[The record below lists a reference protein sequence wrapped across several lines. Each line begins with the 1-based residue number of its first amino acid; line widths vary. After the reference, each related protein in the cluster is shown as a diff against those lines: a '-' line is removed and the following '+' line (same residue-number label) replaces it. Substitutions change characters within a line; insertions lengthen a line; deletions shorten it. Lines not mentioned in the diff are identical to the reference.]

1 MLKRS
6 KLLAE
11 IDDKNNSRNSEKK
24 IDLDSIMELL
34 KKETQI
40 PKIQAISPDIYK
52 KIAQLIKELS
62 TQKYEDLE
70 LDVHH
75 GLIRLI
81 ILSTK
86 SLMELRTRKLLENSN
101 ANLAYPSLSS
111 DDYSKLTDEEKYI
124 FEEERKVS
132 QRKDL
137 IIQSLTNGNVNNLD
151 SISRIIRSKMIIIR
165 FLEATDQFMGV
176 DMARYGPFIK
186 EDVAILPFE
195 NARSLIERKA
205 AVEINDLRF
214 HIKQT

>member
-1 MLKRS
+1 M
-6 KLLAE
+6 AE
-11 IDDKNNSRNSEKK
+11 IDDTNNNRTSEKK
-24 IDLDSIMELL
+24 IDLDFIMELL

-40 PKIQAISPDIYK
+40 PKIQAISPDVYK
-52 KIAQLIKELS
+52 KIAQLIKEIS
-62 TQKYEDLE
+62 TQKYENLE
-70 LDVHH
+70 LDVHQE
-75 GLIRLI
+75 LIKLI
-81 ILSTK
+81 VLSTK
-86 SLMELRTRKLLENSN
+86 SLIELRTKKLLENSN
-101 ANLAYPSLSS
+101 ANLIYPSLST

-137 IIQSLTNGNVNNLD
+137 ITQSLTDGNVNNLD

-195 NARSLIERKA
+195 NARSLIERKVA
-205 AVEINDLRF
+205 IEINDLRF
-214 HIKQT
+214 HIKET

>member
-1 MLKRS
+1 
-6 KLLAE
+6 LAE
-11 IDDKNNSRNSEKK
+11 IDDNNNSRNSEKK
-24 IDLDSIMELL
+24 IDLDFIMELL

-40 PKIQAISPDIYK
+40 PKIQGMSPDIYK
-52 KIAQLIKELS
+52 KIAQLIKELFI
-62 TQKYEDLE
+62 QKYENLE

-75 GLIRLI
+75 ELIRLLV
-81 ILSTK
+81 LSTK
-86 SLMELRTRKLLENSN
+86 SLIELRTRKLLENSN
-101 ANLAYPSLSS
+101 ANLPYPSLST

-137 IIQSLTNGNVNNLD
+137 IIQSLIDGNVNNLD

-165 FLEATDQFMGV
+165 FLESTDQFMGV
-176 DMARYGPFIK
+176 DMAKYGPFIK

-195 NARSLIERKA
+195 NARSLIDRKV

-214 HIKQT
+214 HVKET

>member
-1 MLKRS
+1 LAGMDDNSNS
-6 KLLAE
+6 K
-11 IDDKNNSRNSEKK
+11 NNSEKK
-24 IDLDSIMELL
+24 IDLDFILELL

-40 PKIQAISPDIYK
+40 PKIQGLSSDVYR
-52 KIAQLIKELS
+52 KIALLIKELS
-62 TQKYEDLE
+62 IQKYEDLE
-70 LDVHH
+70 LEVHNE
-75 GLIRLI
+75 LIRLL

-86 SLMELRTRKLLENSN
+86 SLIELRTHKLLENSY
-101 ANLAYPSLSS
+101 AKHLPYPSLST

-137 IIQSLTNGNVNNLD
+137 IVQSLINGNVNNLE

-165 FLEATDQFMGV
+165 FLESTDQFMGV
-176 DMARYGPFIK
+176 DMAKYGPFIK

-195 NARSLIERKA
+195 NARSLIERKV

-214 HIKQT
+214 HVKET

>member
-1 MLKRS
+1 M
-6 KLLAE
+6 AE
-11 IDDKNNSRNSEKK
+11 IDDNSNGKNSEKK
-24 IDLDSIMELL
+24 IDLDFIMELL
-34 KKETQI
+34 KKETQV
-40 PKIQAISPDIYK
+40 PKIQGISPDIYK

-62 TQKYEDLE
+62 IQKYEDLE

-75 GLIRLI
+75 ELIRLL

-86 SLMELRTRKLLENSN
+86 SLIELRTRKLLENSN
-101 ANLAYPSLSS
+101 GNLNSSSLST

-137 IIQSLTNGNVNNLD
+137 IVQSLINGNLNNLD

-165 FLEATDQFMGV
+165 FLESTDQFMGV
-176 DMARYGPFIK
+176 DMAKYGPFIK

-195 NARSLIERKA
+195 NARSLIERKV
-205 AVEINDLRF
+205 AVEINDLQF
-214 HIKQT
+214 QIKET

>member
-1 MLKRS
+1 M
-6 KLLAE
+6 AE
-11 IDDKNNSRNSEKK
+11 IDDNSSGKNSERK
-24 IDLDSIMELL
+24 IDLDFIMELI

-40 PKIQAISPDIYK
+40 PKIQSISPDIYK

-62 TQKYEDLE
+62 IQKYEDLE

-75 GLIRLI
+75 ELIRLMV
-81 ILSTK
+81 LSAK
-86 SLMELRTRKLLENSN
+86 SLIELRTRKLLENSN
-101 ANLAYPSLSS
+101 GNLSSTSLST

-132 QRKDL
+132 QRMDL
-137 IIQSLTNGNVNNLD
+137 IKGSLIDGNLNNLD

-165 FLEATDQFMGV
+165 FMESTDQFMGV
-176 DMARYGPFIK
+176 DMAKYGPFIK

-195 NARSLIERKA
+195 NARSLIERKV

-214 HIKQT
+214 HIKET

>member
-1 MLKRS
+1 
-6 KLLAE
+6 LAE
-11 IDDKNNSRNSEKK
+11 INDNSNSRKSEKK
-24 IDLDSIMELL
+24 MELDFIMELL

-40 PKIQAISPDIYK
+40 QKIQGLSPDVYK
-52 KIAQLIKELS
+52 KIAQLIRELS
-62 TQKYEDLE
+62 IQKFEGLE

-75 GLIRLI
+75 ELIKLLV
-81 ILSTK
+81 LSTK
-86 SLMELRTRKLLENSN
+86 SLIELRTRKLLDNYD
-101 ANLAYPSLSS
+101 ANLPYPSLST

-137 IIQSLTNGNVNNLD
+137 IIQSLIDGNVNNLD

-165 FLEATDQFMGV
+165 FLEPTDQFMGV

-195 NARSLIERKA
+195 NARSLIERKVA
-205 AVEINDLRF
+205 IEINNLRF
-214 HIKQT
+214 NVKET

>member
-1 MLKRS
+1 M
-6 KLLAE
+6 AE
-11 IDDKNNSRNSEKK
+11 IDDNSSGKNTERK
-24 IDLDSIMELL
+24 IDLDFIMELL

-40 PKIQAISPDIYK
+40 PKIQGISPDIYK

-62 TQKYEDLE
+62 IQKYEDLE

-75 GLIRLI
+75 EVIRLLV
-81 ILSTK
+81 LSTK
-86 SLMELRTRKLLENSN
+86 SLIELRTRKLLEDSN
-101 ANLAYPSLSS
+101 GNLSSNSLST

-137 IIQSLTNGNVNNLD
+137 IKQSLIDGNVNNLD

-165 FLEATDQFMGV
+165 FMESTDQFMGV
-176 DMARYGPFIK
+176 DMAKYGPFKK

-195 NARSLIERKA
+195 NARSLIERKV

-214 HIKQT
+214 HIKET

>member
-1 MLKRS
+1 
-6 KLLAE
+6 LAE
-11 IDDKNNSRNSEKK
+11 IYDNSNGKNSEKK
-24 IDLDSIMELL
+24 IDLDFIMELL
-34 KKETQI
+34 KRETQV
-40 PKIQAISPDIYK
+40 PKIQGVSPDIYK

-62 TQKYEDLE
+62 IQKYEDLE

-75 GLIRLI
+75 ELIRLL

-86 SLMELRTRKLLENSN
+86 SLIELRTRKLLENSN
-101 ANLAYPSLSS
+101 GNLTPPSLST

-137 IIQSLTNGNVNNLD
+137 IIQSLINGNVNNLD

-165 FLEATDQFMGV
+165 FLESTDQFMGV
-176 DMARYGPFIK
+176 DMAKYGPFIK

-195 NARSLIERKA
+195 NARSLIERKV

-214 HIKQT
+214 HIKET

>member
-1 MLKRS
+1 M
-6 KLLAE
+6 AE
-11 IDDKNNSRNSEKK
+11 IDDNNNSRNSEKK
-24 IDLDSIMELL
+24 IDLDFIMELL

-40 PKIQAISPDIYK
+40 PKILAISPDVYK

-62 TQKYEDLE
+62 IQKYEDLE
-70 LDVHH
+70 LDVHQE
-75 GLIRLI
+75 LIKLI
-81 ILSTK
+81 VLSTK
-86 SLMELRTRKLLENSN
+86 SLIELRTKKLLENSN
-101 ANLAYPSLSS
+101 ANLTYPSLST

-137 IIQSLTNGNVNNLD
+137 IIQSLTDGNVNNLD

-195 NARSLIERKA
+195 NARSLIEREVA
-205 AVEINDLRF
+205 IEINDLRF
-214 HIKQT
+214 HIKET

>member
-1 MLKRS
+1 
-6 KLLAE
+6 LAD
-11 IDDKNNSRNSEKK
+11 IDDNSNSKNNSEKK
-24 IDLDSIMELL
+24 IDLDFILELL

-40 PKIQAISPDIYK
+40 PKIQGLSSDVYR

-62 TQKYEDLE
+62 VQKYEDLE
-70 LDVHH
+70 LDVHNE
-75 GLIRLI
+75 LIRLL

-86 SLMELRTRKLLENSN
+86 SLIELRTHKLLENSY
-101 ANLAYPSLSS
+101 AKHLPYPSLST

-137 IIQSLTNGNVNNLD
+137 IVQSLINGNVNNLE

-165 FLEATDQFMGV
+165 FLESTDQFMGV
-176 DMARYGPFIK
+176 DMAKYGPFIK

-195 NARSLIERKA
+195 NARSLIERKV

-214 HIKQT
+214 HVKET

>member
-1 MLKRS
+1 
-6 KLLAE
+6 LAE
-11 IDDKNNSRNSEKK
+11 IDDNSSGKNSEKK
-24 IDLDSIMELL
+24 IDLDFIMELL
-34 KKETQI
+34 KKETQV
-40 PKIQAISPDIYK
+40 PKIQGVSPDIYK

-62 TQKYEDLE
+62 IQKYEELE

-75 GLIRLI
+75 ELIRLL

-86 SLMELRTRKLLENSN
+86 SLIELRTRKLLENPN
-101 ANLAYPSLSS
+101 GNLISPSLST

-124 FEEERKVS
+124 FEEERKAS

-137 IIQSLTNGNVNNLD
+137 IIQSLINGNVNNLD

-165 FLEATDQFMGV
+165 FLESTDQFMGV
-176 DMARYGPFIK
+176 DMAKYGPFIK

-195 NARSLIERKA
+195 NARSLIERKV

-214 HIKQT
+214 HIKET

>member
-1 MLKRS
+1 
-6 KLLAE
+6 LAE
-11 IDDKNNSRNSEKK
+11 IDDNNNNRTSEKK
-24 IDLDSIMELL
+24 IDLDFIMELL

-40 PKIQAISPDIYK
+40 PKILAISPDVYK

-62 TQKYEDLE
+62 IQKYEDLE
-70 LDVHH
+70 LDVHQE
-75 GLIRLI
+75 LIKLI
-81 ILSTK
+81 VLSTK
-86 SLMELRTRKLLENSN
+86 SLIELRIKKLLENSN
-101 ANLAYPSLSS
+101 ANLTYPSLST

-137 IIQSLTNGNVNNLD
+137 IIQSLTDGNVNNLD

-195 NARSLIERKA
+195 NARSLIEREVA
-205 AVEINDLRF
+205 IEINDLRF
-214 HIKQT
+214 HIKET

>member
-1 MLKRS
+1 M
-6 KLLAE
+6 AE
-11 IDDKNNSRNSEKK
+11 IDDNSSGKNTERK
-24 IDLDSIMELL
+24 IDLDFIMELL

-40 PKIQAISPDIYK
+40 PKIQGISPDIYK

-62 TQKYEDLE
+62 IQKYEDLE

-75 GLIRLI
+75 ELIRLLV
-81 ILSTK
+81 LSTK
-86 SLMELRTRKLLENSN
+86 SLIELRTRKLLENSN
-101 ANLAYPSLSS
+101 GNLSSNSLST

-137 IIQSLTNGNVNNLD
+137 IKQSLIDGNVNNLD

-165 FLEATDQFMGV
+165 FMESTDQFMGV
-176 DMARYGPFIK
+176 DMAKYGPFIK

-195 NARSLIERKA
+195 NARSLIERKV

-214 HIKQT
+214 HIKET

>member
-1 MLKRS
+1 M
-6 KLLAE
+6 AE
-11 IDDKNNSRNSEKK
+11 IDDNSSSKNSERK
-24 IDLDSIMELL
+24 IDLDFIMELL

-40 PKIQAISPDIYK
+40 PKIQGISPDIYK

-62 TQKYEDLE
+62 IQKYEDLE

-75 GLIRLI
+75 ELIRLLV
-81 ILSTK
+81 LSTK
-86 SLMELRTRKLLENSN
+86 SLIELRTRKLLENSN
-101 ANLAYPSLSS
+101 GNLSS
-111 DDYSKLTDEEKYI
+111 TPLSTDDYSKLTDEEKYI

-137 IIQSLTNGNVNNLD
+137 IKQSLIDGNVNNLD

-165 FLEATDQFMGV
+165 FMESTDRFMGV
-176 DMARYGPFIK
+176 DMAKYGPFIK

-195 NARSLIERKA
+195 NARSLIERKV

-214 HIKQT
+214 HIKET

>member
-1 MLKRS
+1 M
-6 KLLAE
+6 AE
-11 IDDKNNSRNSEKK
+11 IDDNSRGKNTERK
-24 IDLDSIMELL
+24 IDLDFIMELL

-40 PKIQAISPDIYK
+40 PKIQGISPDIYK

-62 TQKYEDLE
+62 IQKYEDLE

-75 GLIRLI
+75 ELIRLLV
-81 ILSTK
+81 LSTK
-86 SLMELRTRKLLENSN
+86 SLIELRTRKLLENSN
-101 ANLAYPSLSS
+101 GNLSSNSLST

-137 IIQSLTNGNVNNLD
+137 IKQSLIDGNVNNLD

-165 FLEATDQFMGV
+165 FMESTDQFMGV
-176 DMARYGPFIK
+176 DMAKYGPFIK

-195 NARSLIERKA
+195 NARSLIERKV

-214 HIKQT
+214 HMKET

>member
-1 MLKRS
+1 M
-6 KLLAE
+6 AE
-11 IDDKNNSRNSEKK
+11 IDDNSSGKNSEKK
-24 IDLDSIMELL
+24 IDLDFIMELL
-34 KKETQI
+34 KKETQV
-40 PKIQAISPDIYK
+40 PKIQGVSPDIYK

-62 TQKYEDLE
+62 IQKYEELE

-75 GLIRLI
+75 ELIRLL

-86 SLMELRTRKLLENSN
+86 SLIELRTRKLLENSN
-101 ANLAYPSLSS
+101 GNLTYPSLSTE
-111 DDYSKLTDEEKYI
+111 DYSKLTDEEKYI

-137 IIQSLTNGNVNNLD
+137 IIQSLINGNVNNLD

-165 FLEATDQFMGV
+165 FLESTDQFMGV
-176 DMARYGPFIK
+176 DMAKYGPFIK

-195 NARSLIERKA
+195 NARSLIERKV

-214 HIKQT
+214 HIKET

>member
-1 MLKRS
+1 M
-6 KLLAE
+6 AE
-11 IDDKNNSRNSEKK
+11 IDDNSSGKNSERK
-24 IDLDSIMELL
+24 IDLDFIMELL

-40 PKIQAISPDIYK
+40 PKIQCISPDIYK

-62 TQKYEDLE
+62 IQKYEDLE

-75 GLIRLI
+75 ELIRL
-81 ILSTK
+81 LVQSTK
-86 SLMELRTRKLLENSN
+86 SLIELRIRKLSENSN
-101 ANLAYPSLSS
+101 GNLSSTSLST

-132 QRKDL
+132 QRKNL
-137 IIQSLTNGNVNNLD
+137 IKQSLIDGNVNILD

-165 FLEATDQFMGV
+165 FLESTDQFMGV
-176 DMARYGPFIK
+176 DMAKYGPFIK

-195 NARSLIERKA
+195 NARSLIERKV

-214 HIKQT
+214 HIKET

>member
-1 MLKRS
+1 M
-6 KLLAE
+6 AD
-11 IDDKNNSRNSEKK
+11 IDDNNINRNSEKK
-24 IDLDSIMELL
+24 IYLDFILELL

-40 PKIQAISPDIYK
+40 PKIQAISPDIYR
-52 KIAQLIKELS
+52 KIAQLIKGLS

-75 GLIRLI
+75 ELLRLI
-81 ILSTK
+81 VLSTK
-86 SLMELRTRKLLENSN
+86 SLIELRTRKLLENSS
-101 ANLAYPSLSS
+101 ANLPYPSLST

-137 IIQSLTNGNVNNLD
+137 IIKSLINGNVNNLD
-151 SISRIIRSKMIIIR
+151 SISKIIRSKMIIIR

-176 DMARYGPFIK
+176 DMAKYGPFIK

-195 NARSLIERKA
+195 NARSLMERKA
-205 AVEINDLRF
+205 AIEINDLRF
-214 HIKQT
+214 HIKET

>member
-1 MLKRS
+1 
-6 KLLAE
+6 LAE
-11 IDDKNNSRNSEKK
+11 TDDNSNGKYSERK
-24 IDLDSIMELL
+24 IDLDFIMELL

-40 PKIQAISPDIYK
+40 PKIQGVSPDIYK

-62 TQKYEDLE
+62 IQKYEDLE

-75 GLIRLI
+75 ELIRLLV
-81 ILSTK
+81 LSTK
-86 SLMELRTRKLLENSN
+86 SLIELRTLKLLENSN
-101 ANLAYPSLSS
+101 GNLSSTSLST

-137 IIQSLTNGNVNNLD
+137 IKQSLIDGNVNNLD

-165 FLEATDQFMGV
+165 FLESTDQFMGV
-176 DMARYGPFIK
+176 DMAKYGPFIK

-195 NARSLIERKA
+195 NARSLIERKV

-214 HIKQT
+214 HIKET

>member
-1 MLKRS
+1 M
-6 KLLAE
+6 AE
-11 IDDKNNSRNSEKK
+11 IDDNSSGKNSERK
-24 IDLDSIMELL
+24 IDLDFIMELL

-40 PKIQAISPDIYK
+40 PKIQSISPDIYK

-62 TQKYEDLE
+62 IQKYEDLE

-75 GLIRLI
+75 ELIRLLV
-81 ILSTK
+81 LSTK
-86 SLMELRTRKLLENSN
+86 SLIELRTRKLLENSN
-101 ANLAYPSLSS
+101 GNLSSLSLS
-111 DDYSKLTDEEKYI
+111 TDDYSKLTDEEKYI

-137 IIQSLTNGNVNNLD
+137 IKQSLIDGNVNNLD

-165 FLEATDQFMGV
+165 FMESTDQFMGV
-176 DMARYGPFIK
+176 DMAKYGPFIK

-195 NARSLIERKA
+195 NARSLIERKV

-214 HIKQT
+214 HIKET

>member
-1 MLKRS
+1 M
-6 KLLAE
+6 AE
-11 IDDKNNSRNSEKK
+11 IDDNSSSKNSERK
-24 IDLDSIMELL
+24 IDLDFIMELL

-40 PKIQAISPDIYK
+40 PKIQGISPDIYK

-62 TQKYEDLE
+62 IQKYEDLE

-75 GLIRLI
+75 ELIRLLV
-81 ILSTK
+81 LSTK
-86 SLMELRTRKLLENSN
+86 SLIELRTRKLLENSN
-101 ANLAYPSLSS
+101 GNLSS
-111 DDYSKLTDEEKYI
+111 TPLSTDDYSKLTDEEKYI

-137 IIQSLTNGNVNNLD
+137 IIKSLIDGNVNNLD

-165 FLEATDQFMGV
+165 FMESTDRFMGV
-176 DMARYGPFIK
+176 DMAKYGPFIK

-195 NARSLIERKA
+195 NARSLIERKV

-214 HIKQT
+214 HIKET